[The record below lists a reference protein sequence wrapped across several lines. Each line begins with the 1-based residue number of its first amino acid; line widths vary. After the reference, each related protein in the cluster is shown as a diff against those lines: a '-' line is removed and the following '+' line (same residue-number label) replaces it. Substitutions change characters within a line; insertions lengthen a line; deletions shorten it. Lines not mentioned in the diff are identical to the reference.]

1 MERSRWRGGLRELD
15 GERSKERGGW
25 SDMDGE
31 RKEVDDGEVD

>member
-1 MERSRWRGGLRELD
+1 LRELD